1 MSIEERK
8 ISMISKSTALNPNAE
23 EFVPSSLRSFSDS
36 SKKSDAT
43 MIVSGS
49 SKESSTDKPESILR
63 SNSDEEAHQYWQQQL
78 PDDITPDFKVLG
90 QDESP
95 GPDSL
100 SLTGLSINDGIDTSI
115 FSPNQTLGVQHHAS
129 PFIRDKLNTRPKINL
144 SGPTYMDERSQAA
157 ILSPTAGSMSPNAAP
172 WVKNLRNGGHY
183 NTSRRDATASHYNG
197 DSSIGASLHNL
208 TDAYHG
214 SRRSLSTTMDI
225 MSQLES
231 KVDGRLN
238 QNLRSLSFG
247 NSSPPSPASY
257 AQNGLGNYSNEAFG
271 LPNSPYRS
279 HSAIL
284 ADDIVSPSAGRE
296 HISLDVPRG
305 RYKTTS
311 LPVPGLGS
319 SRGSQVLGGPYNGN
333 HDMISTNTLQNMAG
347 IQTGAAW
354 LETDAAANTY
364 LESKDEVHDFASLRH
379 AVLEQDRQAFLM
391 GNNPLA
397 KDLTLKELYSIQSRL
412 AQEKARET
420 TYRQRFQIPEL
431 QGLIQEQNPPID
443 LCGLHIS
450 EAMHVLNYELNNRR
464 KIVRSTGRRLQAM
477 IISSA
482 RTPARLTAAVEQYLM
497 EHGLQY
503 TQAQPGLFRVLL

>member
-257 AQNGLGNYSNEAFG
+257 AQNGLGNYT
-271 LPNSPYRS
+271 
-279 HSAIL
+279 
-284 ADDIVSPSAGRE
+284 GRE

-379 AVLEQDRQAFLM
+379 AVLEQ
-391 GNNPLA
+391 
-397 KDLTLKELYSIQSRL
+397 
-412 AQEKARET
+412 
-420 TYRQRFQIPEL
+420 
-431 QGLIQEQNPPID
+431 
-443 LCGLHIS
+443 
-450 EAMHVLNYELNNRR
+450 
-464 KIVRSTGRRLQAM
+464 
-477 IISSA
+477 
-482 RTPARLTAAVEQYLM
+482 
-497 EHGLQY
+497 
-503 TQAQPGLFRVLL
+503 

>member
-8 ISMISKSTALNPNAE
+8 ISVISKSIALNPNAE
-23 EFVPSSLRSFSDS
+23 EFVPSSLRSVNDS
-36 SKKSDAT
+36 SKRSYAT
-43 MIVSGS
+43 TVVSGI

-78 PDDITPDFKVLG
+78 PDDITPDFKVMG

-100 SLTGLSINDGIDTSI
+100 SLTDLSINDGIGTSI
-115 FSPNQTLGVQHHAS
+115 FSPNQTLSMQHRAS
-129 PFIRDKLNTRPKINL
+129 PFIRDKLNTHPKINL
-144 SGPTYMDERSQAA
+144 SIPTYMDERSQAT

-172 WVKNLRNGGHY
+172 WVKTLRNGGHY
-183 NTSRRDATASHYNG
+183 NTSIRDASQYNG

-214 SRRSLSTTMDI
+214 SRRSLSSTMDI
-225 MSQLES
+225 MNQLES
-231 KVDGRLN
+231 KVDGRRS

-247 NSSPPSPASY
+247 NSSPTSPASY
-257 AQNGLGNYSNEAFG
+257 AQNGLGNY
-271 LPNSPYRS
+271 
-279 HSAIL
+279 
-284 ADDIVSPSAGRE
+284 AGRE
-296 HISLDVPRG
+296 HVSLDVPRG

-319 SRGSQVLGGPYNGN
+319 SRGYQLLGGSYNGN
-333 HDMISTNTLQNMAG
+333 HDMISTNTPQNMAG
-347 IQTGAAW
+347 IQTGPAW
-354 LETDAAANTY
+354 LESDAEASTY

-379 AVLEQDRQAFLM
+379 AVLEQ
-391 GNNPLA
+391 
-397 KDLTLKELYSIQSRL
+397 ELYSIQSLL

-420 TYRQRFQIPEL
+420 TYRQRLQTPQL

-450 EAMHVLNYELNNRR
+450 EAIHVLNYELNNRR
-464 KIVRSTGRRLQAM
+464 KIVRSTGRRLQ
-477 IISSA
+477 
-482 RTPARLTAAVEQYLM
+482 V
-497 EHGLQY
+497 
-503 TQAQPGLFRVLL
+503 QPGLLRILL

>member
-1 MSIEERK
+1 
-8 ISMISKSTALNPNAE
+8 MISKSTMLNPNAE
-23 EFVPSSLRSFSDS
+23 EFVPSSLRSVNDS
-36 SKKSDAT
+36 SKRSDAT
-43 MIVSGS
+43 MVVSGP

-90 QDESP
+90 QDEST

-100 SLTGLSINDGIDTSI
+100 SLTGLSINDGIGTSI
-115 FSPNQTLGVQHHAS
+115 FSPNQALSMQHHAS
-129 PFIRDKLNTRPKINL
+129 PFIRDKLSTRPKINL
-144 SGPTYMDERSQAA
+144 SGPTYMDERSQAT

-172 WVKNLRNGGHY
+172 WVKTMRNGVHY
-183 NTSRRDATASHYNG
+183 NTSRRDTSHYNG

-208 TDAYHG
+208 SDVYG
-214 SRRSLSTTMDI
+214 SRRILSSTMDI

-231 KVDGRLN
+231 KVDGRLG

-257 AQNGLGNYSNEAFG
+257 AQN
-271 LPNSPYRS
+271 
-279 HSAIL
+279 
-284 ADDIVSPSAGRE
+284 DDIVSPSAGRE

-305 RYKTTS
+305 RYKMTS

-319 SRGSQVLGGPYNGN
+319 SRGSQLLGGSYNEN

-347 IQTGAAW
+347 IQTGPAW
-354 LETDAAANTY
+354 LESDAAANAY

-391 GNNPLA
+391 GNNPLT
-397 KDLTLKELYSIQSRL
+397 KDLTLKELYSIQTRMV
-412 AQEKARET
+412 QEKARES
-420 TYRQRFQIPEL
+420 TYRQRFQMPEL

-443 LCGLHIS
+443 LCGLHVS
-450 EAMHVLNYELNNRR
+450 EAIHVLNYELNNRR
-464 KIVRSTGRRLQAM
+464 KIVRSTGRRLQAV

-503 TQAQPGLFRVLL
+503 TQAQPGLFRVLLY

>member
-23 EFVPSSLRSFSDS
+23 EFVPSSLRSVNDS
-36 SKKSDAT
+36 SKRSDAT
-43 MIVSGS
+43 MVVSGP

-90 QDESP
+90 QDEST

-100 SLTGLSINDGIDTSI
+100 SLTGLSINDGIGTSI
-115 FSPNQTLGVQHHAS
+115 FSPNQTLSVQHRAS
-129 PFIRDKLNTRPKINL
+129 PFIRDKLSTRPKINL
-144 SGPTYMDERSQAA
+144 SGPTYMDERSQAT

-172 WVKNLRNGGHY
+172 WVKTTRNGGHY
-183 NTSRRDATASHYNG
+183 NTSRRDASHYNG

-208 TDAYHG
+208 TDVYHG
-214 SRRSLSTTMDI
+214 SRRSLSSTMDI

-231 KVDGRLN
+231 KVDGRLS

-257 AQNGLGNYSNEAFG
+257 AQNGLGNYSNESFG

-284 ADDIVSPSAGRE
+284 ADDIVSLSAGRE

-305 RYKTTS
+305 RYKMTS

-319 SRGSQVLGGPYNGN
+319 SRGSQLLGGSYNGN

-347 IQTGAAW
+347 IQTGPAW
-354 LETDAAANTY
+354 LESDAAASAY

-379 AVLEQDRQAFLM
+379 AVLEQQDRQAFLT
-391 GNNPLA
+391 GNNPLT
-397 KDLTLKELYSIQSRL
+397 KDLTLKELYSIQTRL
-412 AQEKARET
+412 VQEKARET
-420 TYRQRFQIPEL
+420 TYRQRFQMPEL

-443 LCGLHIS
+443 LCGLHVS
-450 EAMHVLNYELNNRR
+450 EAIHVLNYELNNRR

-482 RTPARLTAAVEQYLM
+482 CTPARLTNTVEQYLM

-503 TQAQPGLFRVLL
+503 TQVQPGLFRVLL